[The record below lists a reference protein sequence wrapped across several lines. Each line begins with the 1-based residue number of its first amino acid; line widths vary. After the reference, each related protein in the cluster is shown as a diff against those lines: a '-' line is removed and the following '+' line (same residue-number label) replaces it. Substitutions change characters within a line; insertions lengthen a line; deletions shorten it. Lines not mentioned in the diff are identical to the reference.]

1 MDRIDR
7 VTRAIVASCLM
18 TLVCAPQPARSQ
30 QLTSAEAA
38 WAAMTKCAA
47 IAAADARHACAD
59 DVMRSAGL
67 FPVTQDKPVAQAE
80 PVTQA
85 NPIAPGDS
93 VERQKRLGQQT
104 GASANSASPPQKD
117 DNQLE
122 VTLAAV
128 EQDGDGKLVLTATEG
143 AIWHQAERI
152 VIFPPPKQGQTITIS
167 RTSFGGFMC
176 KPSKWVAFR
185 CYRTR

>member
-7 VTRAIVASCLM
+7 VTRAIVASSLM
-18 TLVCAPQPARSQ
+18 TLVCAPQAARSQ

-47 IAAADARHACAD
+47 IAAADARHTCAD

-67 FPVTQDKPVAQAE
+67 LPVMQDNPAAQAQPPAQAE
-80 PVTQA
+80 PVTA
-85 NPIAPGDS
+85 KPIAPLP
-93 VERQKRLGQQT
+93 R
-104 GASANSASPPQKD
+104 KD

-122 VTLAAV
+122 ITLASV
-128 EQDGDGKLVLTATEG
+128 EQGGDGKLVLTTTDG
-143 AIWHQAERI
+143 AIWRQAERI
-152 VIFPPPKQGQTITIS
+152 VIFPPPQQGQTIAITK
-167 RTSFGGFMC
+167 TSFGGFMC

-185 CYRTR
+185 CYRAR

>member
-1 MDRIDR
+1 MNRIDR
-7 VTRAIVASCLM
+7 VSRVVTAPCLIA
-18 TLVCAPQPARSQ
+18 LVCASQAARSQ

-67 FPVTQDKPVAQAE
+67 L

-85 NPIAPGDS
+85 QPA
-93 VERQKRLGQQT
+93 
-104 GASANSASPPQKD
+104 GASPARDCQATAPLPQKD
-117 DNQLE
+117 DKQQ

-128 EQDGDGKLVLTATEG
+128 EQGGDGKLVLTTTEG
-143 AIWHQAERI
+143 AIWRQAERI
-152 VIFPPPKQGQTITIS
+152 VIFPLPQQGQTLTITK
-167 RTSFGGFMC
+167 TSFGGFMC

-185 CYRTR
+185 CYRAR

>member
-1 MDRIDR
+1 MNRIDR
-7 VTRAIVASCLM
+7 VSRVVVASCLM
-18 TLVCAPQPARSQ
+18 TLVCAPQAARSQ
-30 QLTSAEAA
+30 KLTSAEDA

-47 IAAADARHACAD
+47 IAAADSRHACAD

-67 FPVTQDKPVAQAE
+67 LPVTQDKPAAQVE

-85 NPIAPGDS
+85 KPIASADS
-93 VERQKRLGQQT
+93 AERQKRFGQQT

-117 DNQLE
+117 DNQLD

-128 EQDGDGKLVLTATEG
+128 EQGGDGKLVLTTTEG
-143 AIWHQAERI
+143 GIWRQVERI
-152 VIFPPPKQGQTITIS
+152 VIFPLPRQGQTITITK
-167 RTSFGGFMC
+167 TSFGGFMC
-176 KPSKWVAFR
+176 KPTKWVAFR